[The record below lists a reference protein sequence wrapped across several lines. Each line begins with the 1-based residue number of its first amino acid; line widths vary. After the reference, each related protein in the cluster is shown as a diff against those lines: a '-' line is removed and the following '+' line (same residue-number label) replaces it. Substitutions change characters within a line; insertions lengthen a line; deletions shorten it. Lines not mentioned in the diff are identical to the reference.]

1 MQGLTKRQ
9 AQTLD
14 FIRQSIEE
22 RGYPPTLREI
32 GEFMGIRSTNGVN
45 DHLRAL
51 ERKGYLRREDMKSRA
66 LRLVRDY
73 VTPASDGS
81 NSAGQDLTPLGHHQ
95 DSFAHGDSPA
105 QGASGVQARPNNS
118 QGVGAQGVGAQG
130 VGAQGNGAHRAGFA
144 GAGTPAGELGL
155 GGDDDNVVPIH
166 VLGRV
171 AAGLPLL
178 AEQNVIDTV
187 RVDRMLVRGGREVFG
202 LRVQGDSMIDAGIL
216 NGDYIFVRKQSTAE
230 RGQIVVALIGEE
242 ATVKYYYPERDY
254 IRFQPA
260 NSEMAPILVR
270 ATDFKP
276 TMLLGVVV
284 GVYRRL

>member
-66 LRLVRDY
+66 LRLVHDSERALQRDS
-73 VTPASDGS
+73 VPQPISSPHG
-81 NSAGQDLTPLGHHQ
+81 HQ
-95 DSFAHGDSPA
+95 DSLA
-105 QGASGVQARPNNS
+105 QGGSGVQARPLDAGRFGFG
-118 QGVGAQGVGAQG
+118 QGVTI
-130 VGAQGNGAHRAGFA
+130 A
-144 GAGTPAGELGL
+144 GANSPTEQFGAA
-155 GGDDDNVVPIH
+155 DDENVVPIH

-202 LRVQGDSMIDAGIL
+202 LRVQGDSMIEAGIL

-242 ATVKYYYPERDY
+242 ATV
-254 IRFQPA
+254 
-260 NSEMAPILVR
+260 
-270 ATDFKP
+270 
-276 TMLLGVVV
+276 
-284 GVYRRL
+284 